1 MVLLARQQRPHR
13 LVDPAS
19 VDRGHRPA
27 DALASESC
35 PFEHAFGFAVANLDV
50 GNDAT
55 DSEIER
61 VLCERTCGLGR
72 DAASSGVWVEPI
84 PDLDDR
90 PLRVEV
96 TERAAAED
104 LACLDVGDDERHESA
119 ARDERVQS
127 REELGEIGVC
137 EGIRFGEGRR
147 HSGKVSGRRKPQDKP
162 LKDDALLWDRPL
174 DQRFEHLVA
183 E

>member
-35 PFEHAFGFAVANLDV
+35 PFEHALGFAVANLDV
-50 GNDAT
+50 RNDAA

-61 VLCERTCGLGR
+61 VLCERTCRLGR
-72 DAASSGVWVEPI
+72 DAASTGVWIEPI

-90 PLRVEV
+90 PLRVEGLPDELGQAPV
-96 TERAAAED
+96 GAGLAPDTEAVFPAGRAA
-104 LACLDVGDDERHESA
+104 RN
-119 ARDERVQS
+119 
-127 REELGEIGVC
+127 
-137 EGIRFGEGRR
+137 
-147 HSGKVSGRRKPQDKP
+147 
-162 LKDDALLWDRPL
+162 DR
-174 DQRFEHLVA
+174 
-183 E
+183 